1 MRKSLAIA
9 ASVTLLL
16 GVSARADTILTA
28 TITNNQEGN
37 IQPTTSA
44 GVPRSSSGTATFVLN
59 DAHTAMT
66 MNATVNGVDLTG
78 AQSADVNDNLLA
90 AHIHASSDPNFTPP
104 QAAGVVW
111 GFFGS
116 PFNETAPND
125 QVVTPFATGVGG
137 TITGKWDLTEGN
149 NTNLTAQIPN
159 ILAGRAYINFHTTQF
174 GGGEMRGALLVVPEP
189 ATAGLLACGLA
200 ALCSRSMFRRRR
212 GV

>member
-125 QVVTPFATGVGG
+125 QVVTPFATEA
-137 TITGKWDLTEGN
+137 W
-149 NTNLTAQIPN
+149 
-159 ILAGRAYINFHTTQF
+159 
-174 GGGEMRGALLVVPEP
+174 
-189 ATAGLLACGLA
+189 
-200 ALCSRSMFRRRR
+200 CSEK
-212 GV
+212 